1 MMEVNGPRSPRFRR
15 LIFWL
20 VAPFAVAAA
29 LSLPLSISSR
39 APQALAAVM
48 AVDAA
53 LGLLLLALWDPNRF
67 LWAGR
72 ALAAM
77 IVLSYLGYVGWAV
90 FSPANASEKPGRRFR
105 SSVVPAVGGLVLIG
119 WPALM
124 FALYGRF
131 TLRPTVDDAVTPI
144 APDDPLWVAALRKAR
159 DSIPLLREL
168 QIAHKGEIAVKF
180 PFRTDKDVTE
190 HLWGRLLDLR
200 ERDLWL
206 TVLTPPIAHDGIP
219 PEHLKVPLAD
229 LEDWQL
235 ELPDGKIRGGFSTK
249 AQMEVYRR
257 DRRVLPLQ
265 IRDREKDFIDA

>member
-1 MMEVNGPRSPRFRR
+1 MGEDASRSPRFRR

-20 VAPFAVAAA
+20 VAPLAVVAAV
-29 LSLPLSISSR
+29 SLPMFVTSR
-39 APQALAAVM
+39 APQALATITAI
-48 AVDAA
+48 DAG
-53 LGLLLLALWDPNRF
+53 LLLLLLALWDPNRF

-77 IVLSYLGYVGWAV
+77 IFVAYMGYLVWAV
-90 FSPANASEKPGRRFR
+90 FWPRRDQEKPGRRFR
-105 SSVVPAVGGLVLIG
+105 NSVVPAAGGLLLVG

-144 APDDPLWVAALRKAR
+144 APDDPLWVAALQKAR
-159 DSIPLLREL
+159 ETIPLLREL
-168 QIAHKGEIAVKF
+168 HLEHEGEIAVKF
-180 PFRTDKDVTE
+180 PFRTDKGETE
-190 HLWGRLLDLR
+190 HIWGRLLDLR
-200 ERDLWL
+200 ERDMWL
-206 TVLTPPIAHDGIP
+206 TVLTPPIAHEGIR

-235 ELPDGKIRGGFSTK
+235 DPSDGKIRGGFSTK
-249 AQMEVYRR
+249 AQLEIYRR

-265 IRDREKDFIDA
+265 IRDREKDFVDA